1 MKGAREVAKVSQTGE
16 RAREWR
22 RERVRAISCR
32 REGCVRWVE
41 RVG

>member
-1 MKGAREVAKVSQTGE
+1 MKGARGVVGVSQTGE
-16 RAREWR
+16 R
-22 RERVRAISCR
+22 ERVCVLVRARAWR

>member
-1 MKGAREVAKVSQTGE
+1 MKRARDVVGVSQTVE

-22 RERVRAISCR
+22 RERVRARSCR